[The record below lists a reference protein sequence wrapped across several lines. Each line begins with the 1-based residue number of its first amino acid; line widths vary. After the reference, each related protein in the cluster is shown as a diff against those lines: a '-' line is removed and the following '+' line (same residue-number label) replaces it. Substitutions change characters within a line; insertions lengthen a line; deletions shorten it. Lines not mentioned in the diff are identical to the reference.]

1 MTFIFALVKYVF
13 HLCTSEKLMFLVPSW
28 SMILPLSPPRR
39 PMSWQEWP
47 ALTCA
52 VCWGSAWP
60 PPCSWSHSWCR
71 TAASLNMSGRTRITS
86 VPSCSSTGVSRLLRS
101 VIKKQG
107 FFFYYYSISV
117 CLIIIFPFTFD
128 AMLAWIF
135 VDTNVVC
142 VCVGNELPGR
152 SSSGAQ
158 RFSCSQRPRKE
169 SKPREDHWLRSG
181 PSARYRRDGISR
193 WWGKGEM
200 EESALK
206 MCL

>member
-86 VPSCSSTGVSRLLRS
+86 VPSCFSTGVSRLLRS

-107 FFFYYYSISV
+107 FFFLLLQHLSM
-117 CLIIIFPFTFD
+117 FD
-128 AMLAWIF
+128 NHFSFHIWCDASLNICGHKCG
-135 VDTNVVC
+135 VC
-142 VCVGNELPGR
+142 VC
-152 SSSGAQ
+152 
-158 RFSCSQRPRKE
+158 
-169 SKPREDHWLRSG
+169 REWVTWKKFVWCTE
-181 PSARYRRDGISR
+181 I
-193 WWGKGEM
+193 
-200 EESALK
+200 
-206 MCL
+206 